1 LRACSSLSPAPFCAP
16 PAKLDPETPRAE
28 EPKGVL
34 LLYQEALSAP
44 AERAVDSGI
53 RSVLG
58 NKTQIRIYSEHLD
71 SSLFPDPKF
80 QATQLA
86 WYRSK
91 YQDRKIDLIVAAGL
105 LSQNI
110 LPEKPTVFCG
120 IERNWLSHTPA
131 NSTAVWLSPDFKGTL
146 AAAARLQPKAHRLVV
161 LSKVWFKQPEA

>member
-16 PAKLDPETPRAE
+16 LAKLDPETPRAE

-44 AERAVDSGI
+44 TERAVDSGI

-110 LPEKPTVFCG
+110 LPEKPRVFRG
-120 IERNWLSHTPA
+120 IEYA
-131 NSTAVWLSPDFKGTL
+131 
-146 AAAARLQPKAHRLVV
+146 Q
-161 LSKVWFKQPEA
+161 